1 MLFRSVNNMAYK
13 VTQAIRD
20 LQDNQRYYRA
30 GDVYPRKDLEV
41 DDERVAEL
49 VKGGYIVADV
59 EEDADLY
66 KLKKDELVALAVEKG
81 IEVDTKDTKAEII
94 EKLEV

>member
-1 MLFRSVNNMAYK
+1 MAYK

-20 LQDNQRYYRA
+20 LQDNQHYYRA
-30 GDVYPRKDLEV
+30 GDIFPRKDLEV

-49 VKGGYIVADV
+49 VKGGYIVTDV
-59 EEDADLY
+59 EEDTDLS

>member
-1 MLFRSVNNMAYK
+1 MAFK

-20 LQDNQRYYRA
+20 LQDNQHYYRA
-30 GDVYPRKDLEV
+30 GDVFPRKDLEV

-59 EEDADLY
+59 EEDTDLS

>member
-1 MLFRSVNNMAYK
+1 MVFK

-20 LQDNQRYYRA
+20 LQDNKHYYRA
-30 GDVYPRKDLEV
+30 GDIFPREGLKV
-41 DDERVAEL
+41 DDERVTAL
-49 VKGGYIVADV
+49 VKGGYIIADV
-59 EEDADLY
+59 EEDADLS

-81 IEVDTKDTKAEII
+81 IEVDTKYTKAEII

>member
-1 MLFRSVNNMAYK
+1 MAYK

-30 GDVYPRKDLEV
+30 GDTFPRNGLKV

-49 VKGGYIVADV
+49 VKGGYIVAEV
-59 EEDADLY
+59 EEDADLS
-66 KLKKDELVALAVEKG
+66 KLKKGELVALAIEKG
-81 IEVDTKDTKAEII
+81 IELDAKDTKADII
-94 EKLEV
+94 EKLEA

>member
-1 MLFRSVNNMAYK
+1 MAYK

-30 GDVYPRKDLEV
+30 GDTFPRNGLKV

-49 VKGGYIVADV
+49 VKGGYIIAEV
-59 EEDADLY
+59 EEDADLS

>member
-1 MLFRSVNNMAYK
+1 MAYK

-30 GDVYPRKDLEV
+30 GDTFPRNGLKV

-49 VKGGYIVADV
+49 VEGGYIVAEV
-59 EEDADLY
+59 EEDADLS

-81 IEVDTKDTKAEII
+81 IEVDAKDTKAEII
-94 EKLEV
+94 EKLEA

>member
-1 MLFRSVNNMAYK
+1 MAYK

-20 LQDNQRYYRA
+20 LKDNQHYYRA
-30 GDVYPRKDLEV
+30 GDVFPREGLKV

-59 EEDADLY
+59 EEDADLS

>member
-1 MLFRSVNNMAYK
+1 MAYK

-30 GDVYPRKDLEV
+30 GDTFPRNGLKV

-59 EEDADLY
+59 EEDADLS
-66 KLKKDELVALAVEKG
+66 KLKKDELVSLAVEKG

>member
-1 MLFRSVNNMAYK
+1 MVFK

-20 LQDNQRYYRA
+20 LQDNEQYYRA
-30 GDVYPRKDLEV
+30 GDIYPRPNLEV
-41 DDERVAEL
+41 GDERLAEL

-59 EEDADLY
+59 EEEGDLS

>member
-1 MLFRSVNNMAYK
+1 MAYK

-30 GDVYPRKDLEV
+30 GDTFPRNGLKV

-59 EEDADLY
+59 EEDADLS

-81 IEVDTKDTKAEII
+81 IEVDAKDTKGEII
-94 EKLEV
+94 EKLEA

>member
-1 MLFRSVNNMAYK
+1 MAYK

-20 LQDNQRYYRA
+20 LQDNNHYYA
-30 GDVYPRKDLEV
+30 TGDIYPRKNLKV

-59 EEDADLY
+59 EEQTDLS

-81 IEVDTKDTKAEII
+81 VDVDTKDTKAEII
-94 EKLEV
+94 EKLEA

>member
-1 MLFRSVNNMAYK
+1 MAYK

-30 GDVYPRKDLEV
+30 GDTFPRNGLKV

-49 VKGGYIVADV
+49 VKGGYIVAEV
-59 EEDADLY
+59 EEDADLS

-81 IEVDTKDTKAEII
+81 IEVDTKDTKADII
-94 EKLEV
+94 EKLEA

>member
-1 MLFRSVNNMAYK
+1 MAYK

-30 GDVYPRKDLEV
+30 GDTFPRNGLKV

-49 VKGGYIVADV
+49 VKGGYIVAEV
-59 EEDADLY
+59 EEDADLS
-66 KLKKDELVALAVEKG
+66 KLKKDELVALAIEKG
-81 IEVDTKDTKAEII
+81 IELDAKDTKADII
-94 EKLEV
+94 EKLEA

>member
-1 MLFRSVNNMAYK
+1 MAYK

-20 LQDNQRYYRA
+20 LQDNQHYYRA
-30 GDVYPRKDLEV
+30 GDIFPRKDLEV

-59 EEDADLY
+59 EEDADLS

-94 EKLEV
+94 EKLEVQS

>member
-1 MLFRSVNNMAYK
+1 MSFK

-20 LQDNQRYYRA
+20 SKDDNHYYDA
-30 GDVYPRKDLEV
+30 GDIYPREGLDV
-41 DDERVAEL
+41 DDERVTEL

-59 EEDADLY
+59 EEDADLS

-81 IEVDTKDTKAEII
+81 VEVDTKDTKAEII

>member
-1 MLFRSVNNMAYK
+1 MAYK

-30 GDVYPRKDLEV
+30 GDTFPRNGLKV

-49 VKGGYIVADV
+49 VKGGYIVAEV
-59 EEDADLY
+59 EEDADLS

>member
-1 MLFRSVNNMAYK
+1 MAYK
-13 VTQAIRD
+13 VMQAIRD

-30 GDVYPRKDLEV
+30 GDKFPRNGLKV

-59 EEDADLY
+59 EEDADLS

-81 IEVDTKDTKAEII
+81 IEVDTKDTKADII

>member
-1 MLFRSVNNMAYK
+1 MAYK

-30 GDVYPRKDLEV
+30 GDKFPRNGLKV

-49 VKGGYIVADV
+49 VKGGYIVAEV
-59 EEDADLY
+59 EEDADLS
-66 KLKKDELVALAVEKG
+66 KLKKDELVALAIEKG
-81 IEVDTKDTKAEII
+81 IEVDAKDTKADII
-94 EKLEV
+94 EKLEA

>member
-1 MLFRSVNNMAYK
+1 MAYK

-30 GDVYPRKDLEV
+30 GDTFPRNGLKV

-59 EEDADLY
+59 EEDADLS

-81 IEVDTKDTKAEII
+81 IEVDAKDTKAEII

>member
-1 MLFRSVNNMAYK
+1 MAYK

-30 GDVYPRKDLEV
+30 GDTFPRNGLEV

-49 VKGGYIVADV
+49 VKGGYIVAEV
-59 EEDADLY
+59 EEDADLS
-66 KLKKDELVALAVEKG
+66 KLKKDELVALAIEKG
-81 IEVDTKDTKAEII
+81 IEVDAKDTKADII
-94 EKLEV
+94 EKLEA

>member
-1 MLFRSVNNMAYK
+1 MAYK

-30 GDVYPRKDLEV
+30 GDKFPRNGLKV

-59 EEDADLY
+59 EEDADLS

-81 IEVDTKDTKAEII
+81 IEVDTKDTKADII

>member
-1 MLFRSVNNMAYK
+1 MAFK

-20 LQDNQRYYRA
+20 LQDNNFYYSA
-30 GDVYPRKDLEV
+30 GDIYPRKNLQV
-41 DDERVAEL
+41 DDERLAEL

-59 EEDADLY
+59 EEDADLS

-81 IEVDTKDTKAEII
+81 IEVDTKDTKADII

>member
-1 MLFRSVNNMAYK
+1 MAYK

-20 LQDNQRYYRA
+20 TQDNNRYYAA
-30 GDVYPRKDLEV
+30 GDIFPRKNLKI

-59 EEDADLY
+59 EEKDNLSNH
-66 KLKKDELVALAVEKG
+66 KKDELVALAIEKG
-81 IEVDTKDTKAEII
+81 IEVDAKDTKAKII
-94 EKLEV
+94 EKLEA

>member
-1 MLFRSVNNMAYK
+1 MAYK

-30 GDVYPRKDLEV
+30 GDKFPRNGLKV

-49 VKGGYIVADV
+49 VKGGYIVAEV
-59 EEDADLY
+59 EEDADLS
-66 KLKKDELVALAVEKG
+66 KFKKDELVALAIEKG
-81 IEVDTKDTKAEII
+81 IEVDAKDTKADII
-94 EKLEV
+94 EKLEA

>member
-1 MLFRSVNNMAYK
+1 MAFK

-30 GDVYPRKDLEV
+30 GDTFPRNGLKV

-59 EEDADLY
+59 EDDADLS

-81 IEVDTKDTKAEII
+81 IEVDTKDTKADII

>member
-1 MLFRSVNNMAYK
+1 MAYK

-30 GDVYPRKDLEV
+30 GDTFPRNGLKV

-59 EEDADLY
+59 EEDADLS
-66 KLKKDELVALAVEKG
+66 KLKKDELVALAIEKG
-81 IEVDTKDTKAEII
+81 IEVDAKDTKADII

>member
-1 MLFRSVNNMAYK
+1 MAYK

-30 GDVYPRKDLEV
+30 GDTFPRNGLKV

-49 VKGGYIVADV
+49 VRGGYIVAEV
-59 EEDADLY
+59 EEEVDLS

-94 EKLEV
+94 EKLEA

>member
-1 MLFRSVNNMAYK
+1 MAYK

-30 GDVYPRKDLEV
+30 GDKFPRNGLKV

-49 VKGGYIVADV
+49 VKGGYIVAEV
-59 EEDADLY
+59 EEDADLS
-66 KLKKDELVALAVEKG
+66 KLKKDELVALAIEKG
-81 IEVDTKDTKAEII
+81 IEVDAKDAKADIV
-94 EKLEV
+94 EKLEA

>member
-1 MLFRSVNNMAYK
+1 MAYK

-30 GDVYPRKDLEV
+30 GDKFPRNGLKV

-59 EEDADLY
+59 EDDADLS

-81 IEVDTKDTKAEII
+81 IEVDTKDTKADII

>member
-1 MLFRSVNNMAYK
+1 MAFK

-20 LQDNQRYYRA
+20 LQDNNFYYAA
-30 GDVYPRKDLEV
+30 GDIYPRKNLQV
-41 DDERVAEL
+41 DDERLAEL

-59 EEDADLY
+59 EEDADLS

-94 EKLEV
+94 EKLEVQS

>member
-1 MLFRSVNNMAYK
+1 MAYK

-20 LQDNQRYYRA
+20 LQDNEFYYTS
-30 GDVYPRKDLEV
+30 GDVFPRKGLKV

-59 EEDADLY
+59 EEDADLT

>member
-1 MLFRSVNNMAYK
+1 MAYK

-30 GDVYPRKDLEV
+30 GDTFPRNGLKV

-49 VKGGYIVADV
+49 VKGGYIVAEV
-59 EEDADLY
+59 EEDADLS

-81 IEVDTKDTKAEII
+81 VEVDTKDTKAEII

>member
-1 MLFRSVNNMAYK
+1 MAYK

-30 GDVYPRKDLEV
+30 GDTFPRNGLKV

-59 EEDADLY
+59 EGDADLS

-81 IEVDTKDTKAEII
+81 IEVDTKDTKADII

>member
-1 MLFRSVNNMAYK
+1 MAYK

-30 GDVYPRKDLEV
+30 GDTFPRNGLKV

-49 VKGGYIVADV
+49 VKGGYIVAEV
-59 EEDADLY
+59 EEDADLS
-66 KLKKDELVALAVEKG
+66 KLKKDELVALAIEKG
-81 IEVDTKDTKAEII
+81 IEVDVKDTKADII
-94 EKLEV
+94 EKLEA

>member
-1 MLFRSVNNMAYK
+1 MAYK

-30 GDVYPRKDLEV
+30 GDTFPRNGLKV

-49 VKGGYIVADV
+49 VKGGYIVAEV
-59 EEDADLY
+59 EEDADLS
-66 KLKKDELVALAVEKG
+66 KLKKDELVTFAIEKG
-81 IEVDTKDTKAEII
+81 IEVDAKDTKADII
-94 EKLEV
+94 EKLEA

>member
-1 MLFRSVNNMAYK
+1 MAFK

-20 LQDNQRYYRA
+20 SKDDNHYYDT
-30 GDVYPRKDLEV
+30 GDIFPREGLKV

-49 VKGGYIVADV
+49 VDGGYIA
-59 EEDADLY
+59 EENDDLS

>member
-1 MLFRSVNNMAYK
+1 MAYK

-20 LQDNQRYYRA
+20 LQDNQHYYRA
-30 GDVYPRKDLEV
+30 GDIFPRNGLKV

-59 EEDADLY
+59 EEDADLS